1 MVEHLKHLDKTRAIG
16 YKFII
21 KQLDATH
28 ILVERDSIARLRQM
42 IEKHMD
48 SLTSADQS

>member
-1 MVEHLKHLDKTRAIG
+1 MVEHLKHLDKTRGIG
-16 YKFII
+16 LKFVV

-28 ILVERDSIARLRQM
+28 LLVERDCVAKIRVA

-48 SLTSADQS
+48 SLTSAEQS